1 MRESLTFQHRSESKP
16 VVYRSNPT
24 RQPPAR
30 PEPWVRSSCAASY
43 PRFSNNQAWKAY
55 WKCCDLSLVEH
66 AAKARATIANHRE
79 SSDAFDAC
87 GPDTALDNPQAARC
101 LSPALRAQR
110 YLQSDRVSV
119 GYFPGCDWQRTP
131 RTLCHHTCP
140 CQHTSLLHKN

>member
-1 MRESLTFQHRSESKP
+1 MRESPAFQHRSESKP

-43 PRFSNNQAWKAY
+43 RRSSNSQAWKAY
-55 WKCCDLSLVEH
+55 WQCCDLSPGLEH

-79 SSDAFDAC
+79 SSDAFDEY

-110 YLQSDRVSV
+110 YLQSDRGSA
-119 GYFPGCDWQRTP
+119 GYFRGCDWQHTP
-131 RTLCHHTCP
+131 RTL
-140 CQHTSLLHKN
+140 